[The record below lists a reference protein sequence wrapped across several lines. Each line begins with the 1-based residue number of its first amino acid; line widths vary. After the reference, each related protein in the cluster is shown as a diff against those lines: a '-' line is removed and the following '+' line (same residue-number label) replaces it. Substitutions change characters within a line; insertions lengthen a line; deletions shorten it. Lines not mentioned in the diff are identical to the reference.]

1 MIKSLNSNSMC
12 IHTLTCLVVAL
23 LATSGARA
31 ENYGDIFAR
40 CYAEANRKPGEV
52 SDTLWKRC
60 EEYAQRVKD
69 NEAKSEVPVK
79 TVGPNMRLLKPALAV
94 YQCTQEKTKTLL
106 SSVPKSRFPDGSQ
119 AEAFVWSQVSDSCS
133 KELTNVE
140 NESMLFQNFAGDR
153 QRMIDF
159 RDGILWS
166 ARAQVLT
173 TVIDWYA
180 KR

>member
-1 MIKSLNSNSMC
+1 MRA
-12 IHTLTCLVVAL
+12 HTFICLVFAL
-23 LATSGARA
+23 LATSATRG

-40 CYAEANRKPGEV
+40 CYAEANRKPGET
-52 SDTLWKRC
+52 SDAFGKRC

-69 NEAKSEVPVK
+69 GEAKPEALSK
-79 TVGPNMRLLKPALAV
+79 TVSPNMRLLKPAVSV
-94 YQCTQEKTKTLL
+94 YQCTQDKTRTLL
-106 SSVPKSRFPDGSQ
+106 SSVPKSRFEDGSQ
-119 AEAFVWSQVSDSCS
+119 AEAFVWSQVLDSCF
-133 KELTNVE
+133 KELSSVE

-153 QRMIDF
+153 QRMVDF

-173 TVIDWYA
+173 SVIDWYA

>member
-1 MIKSLNSNSMC
+1 MR
-12 IHTLTCLVVAL
+12 IHTFTCLVVAL
-23 LATSGARA
+23 LATSTAKA

-40 CYAEANRKPGEV
+40 CYAETNRKPGEA
-52 SDTLWKRC
+52 LEAFGKRC

-69 NEAKSEVPVK
+69 SEAKPEAPVK

-106 SSVPKSRFPDGSQ
+106 SSVPKSRFQDGSQ
-119 AEAFVWSQVSDSCS
+119 AEAFVWSQVLDSCS

-159 RDGILWS
+159 RDGVLWS

-173 TVIDWYA
+173 SVIDWYA

>member
-1 MIKSLNSNSMC
+1 MR
-12 IHTLTCLVVAL
+12 IHTFTCLVVAS
-23 LATSGARA
+23 LATSAARA

-40 CYAEANRKPGEV
+40 CYAETNRKLGDASE
-52 SDTLWKRC
+52 TLWKRC

-69 NEAKSEVPVK
+69 GEAKPEAPVK
-79 TVGPNMRLLKPALAV
+79 TVGPNMRLFKPALAV

-106 SSVPKSRFPDGSQ
+106 NSVPKSRFTDGSQ
-119 AEAFVWSQVSDSCS
+119 AEAFVWSQVLDSCS

-140 NESMLFQNFAGDR
+140 SKSMLFQNFAGDR

-159 RDGILWS
+159 GDGILWS

-173 TVIDWYA
+173 SVMDWYP